1 MLSLRFTS
9 AALVMALAF
18 VFATFPASAGAPV
31 GGKAPHFVLVDS
43 SGELVS
49 LKDFR
54 GQPLV
59 VHFWATWCPYC
70 KKVQPGLQKL
80 ADKHADQGLV
90 LIGISFREDE
100 GSQPQSVLEAR
111 GHNFTT
117 LVEGD
122 EVAEMYGVRGTPTT
136 VFIDAKGTVIGA
148 THTSDPADPI
158 LERLAQQLLG
168 TAE

>member
-9 AALVMALAF
+9 AALVMALAACF
-18 VFATFPASAGAPV
+18 ITLPASAGAPT
-31 GGKAPHFVLVDS
+31 GGKAPDFVLANAG
-43 SGELVS
+43 GELVS

-59 VHFWATWCPYC
+59 VHFWASWCPYC
-70 KKVQPGLQKL
+70 KKVQPGLQAL
-80 ADKHADQGLV
+80 ADKHAGSGLV

-100 GSQPQSVLEAR
+100 GTQPQAVLVTR
-111 GHNFTT
+111 GHSFMT

-136 VFIDAKGTVIGA
+136 VFIDAKGTVVGA

-158 LERLAQQLLG
+158 LERLAQQLLQAG
-168 TAE
+168 E

>member
-1 MLSLRFTS
+1 MLFIRIIIPALLAGLISLN
-9 AALVMALAF
+9 AV
-18 VFATFPASAGAPV
+18 AGAAK
-31 GGKAPHFVLVDS
+31 GGKAPHFVLPDA
-43 SGELVS
+43 SGQLVS

-70 KKVQPGLQKL
+70 KKVQPGLQAL
-80 ADKHADQGLV
+80 ADKHAPQGLV
-90 LIGISFREDE
+90 LIGISFREDR
-100 GSQPQSVLEAR
+100 GVAPQAVLESR
-111 GHNFTT
+111 GHRFTT

-136 VFIDAKGTVIGA
+136 VFIDARGTVVGA

-158 LERLAQQLLG
+158 LERLADRAMG
-168 TAE
+168 ASE

>member
-1 MLSLRFTS
+1 MFSLRTTLP
-9 AALVMALAF
+9 ALVLVLVAGFIVL
-18 VFATFPASAGAPV
+18 PASAGAPV
-31 GGKAPHFVLVDS
+31 GGKAPHFVLPDAG
-43 SGELVS
+43 GELVS

-54 GQPLV
+54 GKPLV

-70 KKVQPGLQKL
+70 KKVQPGLQAL
-80 ADKHADQGLV
+80 ADKYASQGLV

-100 GSQPQSVLEAR
+100 GTEPQTVLEQR
-111 GHNFTT
+111 GHSFTT

-136 VFIDAKGTVIGA
+136 LFIDAGGTVVGA

-158 LERLAQQLLG
+158 LERLADQLLQAG
-168 TAE
+168 E